1 MPEYKFIKKNYNFK
15 IPSTLKLGMN
25 GDRIVTNAIHF
36 IDLLCWFSNSKIE
49 TIDIS
54 KLKASWTKSKR
65 LGFYETG
72 GTLKI
77 KLKNKSKIILK
88 AGEKTKKT
96 DIFIINKEMS
106 WKISET
112 KLIAIRSDGI
122 KIKIKLPLVSQLMK
136 KIIKDIIIKNECSLP
151 TLGEVV
157 ENHSILLESLYQHWI
172 ICKKGKT
179 KNLPIT

>member
-1 MPEYKFIKKNYNFK
+1 
-15 IPSTLKLGMN
+15 
-25 GDRIVTNAIHF
+25 
-36 IDLLCWFSNSKIE
+36 
-49 TIDIS
+49 
-54 KLKASWTKSKR
+54 
-65 LGFYETG
+65 
-72 GTLKI
+72 
-77 KLKNKSKIILK
+77 
-88 AGEKTKKT
+88 
-96 DIFIINKEMS
+96 MS